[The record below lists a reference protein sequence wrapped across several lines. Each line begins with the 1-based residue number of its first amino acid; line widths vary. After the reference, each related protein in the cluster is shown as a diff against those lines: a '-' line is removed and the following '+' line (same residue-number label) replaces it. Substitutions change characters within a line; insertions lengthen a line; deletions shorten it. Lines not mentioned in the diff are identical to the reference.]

1 MPFGTAFGTT
11 VTSYLADLFPNDP
24 VAPQVIGDFAQALPP
39 NPIKGELVSHFVDSV
54 LPPNPIHSSDVGAN
68 LSAFIQI
75 LRQPDVG
82 TEGDLFF

>member
-1 MPFGTAFGTT
+1 MPFGTT

-24 VAPQVIGDFAQALPP
+24 LAPQVIGDFARTLPP

-54 LPPNPIHSSDVGAN
+54 LPPNPVHSSVVGQQH
-68 LSAFIQI
+68 SAIIQI

>member
-1 MPFGTAFGTT
+1 MPFGTT
-11 VTSYLADLFPNDP
+11 VTSYLADLIPTDP
-24 VAPQVIGDFAQALPP
+24 LAPQVVGDFAQALPP